1 MRSSTTTRCCTRR
14 QAGHTATASLPR
26 ASNLL
31 ATAPGRV
38 SSGTACSTP
47 AVRPGPDAENTTPPL
62 RSAGPSPS
70 PNPSSVRTV
79 ERAARPPDRHLDRP
93 CSLPSGTQ
101 RLGCSLVQD
110 PRVRERVENGS
121 PGRLSRPGSFRSRVD
136 VCFTSRSA
144 FTSGAASTVGRSLWS
159 PSRGGRPSSRPLLR
173 AGTVHRARDSA
184 STARTSREM
193 SIETRWTSA
202 PSRVAV
208 QR

>member
-62 RSAGPSPS
+62 RPAGPRPS

-110 PRVRERVENGS
+110 PRVRERVENGN
-121 PGRLSRPGSFRSRVD
+121 PGRLSRPGSFRSRAD
-136 VCFTSRSA
+136 NGSPLDTYPRPA
-144 FTSGAASTVGRSLWS
+144 WRPMVGRSLWS
-159 PSRGGRPSSRPLLR
+159 PSHGGRPMSRPLSR
-173 AGTVHRARDSA
+173 SSRSTVHEVHARRPRASGR
-184 STARTSREM
+184 
-193 SIETRWTSA
+193 
-202 PSRVAV
+202 
-208 QR
+208 